1 MTSDPTQLAPAGPDE
16 GRARVYGFARTRTAA
31 ENLTALKT
39 VGADSSPISGPIAD
53 GQIVDTPAA
62 APPITEATPPP
73 SNSQRSSRTKSHV
86 KSGSRQGTA
95 SAVPKSGRNSGVLTP
110 EVGETVAR
118 DTHDSAS
125 SQRSRKKSRSKRKA
139 SRARRRTAKAAGPPK
154 RLSRLELHQAH
165 CGICGN
171 ELQEEIDE
179 CFVNWECVSQIAGDY
194 ELDRSALYR
203 HAHATGLFPRRDRNI
218 RRALSHIIHEADRVQ
233 VTADSVVRA
242 VKIFAHINARGEW
255 VNPPT
260 HVVFSSTA
268 ARPPKPASVDAELSG
283 TPSHLISSLKP

>member
-1 MTSDPTQLAPAGPDE
+1 MTSDSTHSPA
-16 GRARVYGFARTRTAA
+16 RFYGFARTRILA

-39 VGADSSPISGPIAD
+39 VGADSSPISGPIGDA
-53 GQIVDTPAA
+53 QIVETAAAA
-62 APPITEATPPP
+62 APSAIAEVTPPP

-139 SRARRRTAKAAGPPK
+139 SRARRRTAKAAPEPPK

-179 CFVNWECVSQIAGDY
+179 RFVNWECVSQIADDY

-260 HVVFSSTA
+260 HVVFSSTTS
-268 ARPPKPASVDAELSG
+268 RPPRPASVDAELSG
-283 TPSHLISSLKP
+283 TPSHLISGLKP